1 MLKSQ
6 QAKQLLI
13 EELSKLEQ
21 GIALPPIRQLMQK
34 YGMSQR
40 TIMQAISQLESEGMV
55 ERRSKSGIFAKNI
68 PARCNAVAFL
78 SSFPIS
84 RTISRV
90 LIGIQSILQER
101 QKALF
106 MISLEEGHYDK
117 AERILEENHIREIIV
132 EPLSSNIENIG
143 FIDFFRGLSQK
154 GYKIITVDLP
164 IPGVSS
170 SFVGEA
176 NTASFM
182 AMAEIF
188 ARKGCKEIVVAGKFG
203 SRIYASR
210 LEGIHDGIRGKNIE
224 LTQVALDTGET
235 MPQKALNIF
244 NKARKGKAIMLL
256 DASTATEIA
265 YELRLLIPENEL
277 ASYFIGGIIEPGNH
291 WPLPQNHSI
300 WLEKRSVEMGQKAA
314 ELLELD
320 APQVQI
326 LDMLIKG
333 FF

>member
-1 MLKSQ
+1 MLKTQ
-6 QAKQLLI
+6 HAKQLLT
-13 EELSKLEQ
+13 EELCKLEQ
-21 GIALPPIRQLMQK
+21 GIALPPIRQLMQN

-40 TIMQAISQLESEGMV
+40 TIMHAISQLESEGLV
-55 ERRSKSGIFAKNI
+55 ERRSKSGIFAKEVPN
-68 PARCNAVAFL
+68 RHNSVAFM

-90 LIGIQSILQER
+90 LIGIQSILMKQ

-106 MISLEEGHYDK
+106 MISLEDGHYDE
-117 AERILEENHIREIIV
+117 AERILEKNHIREIIL
-132 EPLSSNIENIG
+132 EPLSANMENVC
-143 FIDFFRGLSQK
+143 FIDFFRSLSQK
-154 GYKIITVDLP
+154 GYKIIAVDLP

-176 NTASFM
+176 NTASFR

-188 ARKGCKEIVVAGKFG
+188 ARKGCGEIVVAGKFG

-210 LEGIHDGIRGKNIE
+210 LEGIREGIKDKNIE
-224 LTQVALDTGET
+224 LTQVALDTNET
-235 MPQKALNIF
+235 ISQKAMNIF
-244 NKARKGKAIMLL
+244 RKAEKGKAIMLL
-256 DASTATEIA
+256 DASSATEIA

-291 WPLPQNHSI
+291 WPLPHDHSI

-314 ELLELD
+314 ELLETD

-326 LDMLIKG
+326 FDMLIKG